1 MNFSKKNHEYR
12 NKNVN
17 NLSKKILLIIAI
29 LFIGVSTQ
37 AQKKNK
43 NAKITFEVNGICEM
57 CKDRI
62 EKAVLKTKGV
72 KFCSWSIETHQLS
85 LIMDERKVDELT
97 IHKNIAAVG
106 HDTKKVK
113 ATDEAYNNLHGC
125 CKYDRV
131 NPQYGTQDH

>member
-1 MNFSKKNHEYR
+1 MKKT
-12 NKNVN
+12 
-17 NLSKKILLIIAI
+17 LLIIAL
-29 LFIGVSTQ
+29 LFIGITTH
-37 AQKKNK
+37 AQKK

-57 CKDRI
+57 CKERI

-72 KFCSWSIETHQLS
+72 KFCNWNIKTHQLS

-106 HDTKKVK
+106 HDTDKIK
-113 ATDEAYNNLHGC
+113 ATDKAYNNLHNC

-131 NPQYGTQDH
+131 NPQYGHN

>member
-1 MNFSKKNHEYR
+1 MKKT
-12 NKNVN
+12 
-17 NLSKKILLIIAI
+17 LLIIAI
-29 LFIGVSTQ
+29 LFIGISTQ

-43 NAKITFEVNGICEM
+43 NAKLTFDVNGICEM

-72 KFCSWSIETHQLS
+72 KFCSWSIETHELS

-106 HDTKKVK
+106 HDTPKVK
-113 ATDEAYNNLHGC
+113 ATDEAYESLHNC
-125 CKYDRV
+125 CKYDRE
-131 NPQYGTQDH
+131 NPQYGHEDEE

>member
-1 MNFSKKNHEYR
+1 MSKKT
-12 NKNVN
+12 
-17 NLSKKILLIIAI
+17 LLIIAI